1 MHRLRIFTARLLN
14 FFRRRHLD
22 EDLDTELRDH
32 LQRLT
37 EENIRR
43 GLTPKEA
50 AQAARREFGG
60 FEQTKEAYREQRSLP
75 FVDTFLQDSRFA
87 WRMLGKKPGFAIVV
101 ILTLAVGIGGNTAVF
116 SMVNALLLHPYNFR
130 DLDRLARVWEDGG
143 IDEGFDAR
151 RIAAGDVADLNSGDI
166 FDSLTAYRY
175 AELNLSVQGNVQPVR
190 ACAVSANFF
199 D

>member
-1 MHRLRIFTARLLN
+1 MMRDSLGLRFRILFARATGL
-14 FFRRRHLD
+14 FFRGKRER
-22 EDLDTELRDH
+22 DLDSELRAH
-32 LQRLT
+32 LQMLT
-37 EENIRR
+37 EDNTRR
-43 GLTPKEA
+43 GLTPEEA

-130 DLDRLARVWEDGG
+130 DLDRLARVWEDRG

-151 RIAAGDVADLNSGDI
+151 RLAAGDVADLNSGDI
-166 FDSLTAYRY
+166 FDSLTAY
-175 AELNLSVQGNVQPVR
+175 
-190 ACAVSANFF
+190 
-199 D
+199 